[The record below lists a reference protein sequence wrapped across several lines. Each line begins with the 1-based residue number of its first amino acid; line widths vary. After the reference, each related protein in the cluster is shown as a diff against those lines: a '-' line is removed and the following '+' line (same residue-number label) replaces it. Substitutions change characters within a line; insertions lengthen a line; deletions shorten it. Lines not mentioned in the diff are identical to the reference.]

1 MKDAFDAV
9 NRLIEKFV
17 SQDATEQQA
26 DITNAIES
34 ADSSALVDWLAT
46 LKEGKEEI
54 AKVFDFETNRLET
67 ELMSRGLRHLE
78 DKKIKHT
85 TFKGNRASI
94 TVGMTRSLKVH
105 NADNLRKIVSERW
118 HDEIKT
124 KDPTHSVAADFGRA
138 LTSLYLGDY
147 ISEMTLQ
154 DLLAKGV
161 TIKGNASNG
170 DSGVSDGG
178 KLTVIFNK
186 DSINLLIKKLKGDYD
201 KDKELFEGVLGVAL
215 ESEIDEELYFISQ
228 IKNWERIRKYFS
240 QDEAMQVKRDI
251 KNGIFVSEAVRLTMR
266 Q

>member
-1 MKDAFDAV
+1 MAIMFDASTEAT
-9 NRLIEKFV
+9 LLEKV
-17 SQDATEQQA
+17 AAMDTQD
-26 DITNAIES
+26 TNVVW
-34 ADSSALVDWLAT
+34 LVDALAD
-46 LKEGKEEI
+46 LKDKKEEI
-54 AKVFDFETNRLET
+54 CKVFDHEINKLET
-67 ELMSRGLRHLE
+67 ELMSRGLRQLE

-118 HDEIKT
+118 QDEIKT
-124 KDPTHSVAADFGRA
+124 KDPAHSVAADFGRA
-138 LTSLYLGDY
+138 LASLYLGDY
-147 ISEMTLQ
+147 ISEMTLA
-154 DLLAKGV
+154 DLLSKGL
-161 TIKGNASNG
+161 TFGNKAY
-170 DSGVSDGG
+170 
-178 KLTVIFNK
+178 TPTK
-186 DSINLLIKKLKGDYD
+186 DNLNLLIKKLKGEYD

-251 KNGIFVSEAVRLTMR
+251 KNGIFVSETVRLTMR